1 MVRLDQSCLV
11 KIYLLHYN
19 LDMLRLNET
28 GKKDPVGNL
37 MVLILVLL
45 PKLREG
51 YIPVA
56 ECHILPIYLVQ
67 IVCNK

>member
-1 MVRLDQSCLV
+1 
-11 KIYLLHYN
+11 
-19 LDMLRLNET
+19 MLRLNET
-28 GKKDPVGNL
+28 GKKDPVRNL

-56 ECHILPIYLVQ
+56 ECHVLPIYLVQ